1 MTGAGEGNLLAQRIK
16 ISAVLLRKSAPVS
29 MTVIRIIGILGFAQ
43 GHGHGGSLLRNSRS
57 V

>member
-1 MTGAGEGNLLAQRIK
+1 MTGAGEGNWLAQRIK